1 MITTVTFVVDGP
13 DDAAPHISDASI
25 RSMIG
30 SGFQVKHFCVTHLN
44 DEVKWGILEKEDKR
58 KLAEGMM

>member
-25 RSMIG
+25 RFMIG

-44 DEVKWGILEKEDKR
+44 SSVEWSIMKKGSTTKGEHHE
-58 KLAEGMM
+58 

>member
-30 SGFQVKHFCVTHLN
+30 SGFQVKHFCVTHLGS
-44 DEVKWGILEKEDKR
+44 EVPLTR
-58 KLAEGMM
+58 KDDHDHR